1 MIFRSKETIRL
12 IKERS
17 LSAVRLG
24 DGEIVN
30 IVGMSQGIPSTRSE
44 QDHNLYLAYEIMD
57 SIFSG
62 ATSPATGPMP
72 RTILTCIC
80 PEISDPNATWDGDPA
95 GNFLKK
101 QRAVMNQLG
110 LLSDC
115 KVPGTFGSAFFPYR
129 DKSGSFALTKD
140 HLTDVSSIFDG
151 KNVVC
156 ILSEAELKEEAA
168 SNLSRDMLFT
178 GATSCKFIATPA
190 SNSFRNFTDIMHCS
204 LGVAAQLSNSKEDV
218 VFSVSSGAAAIPI
231 VKSLHKVGYQA
242 IDLGSIHA
250 RIQEKFSNEES
261 K

>member
-1 MIFRSKETIRL
+1 VIFQSKETIRL

-30 IVGMSQGIPSTRSE
+30 IVGLNQGIPSARSG
-44 QDHNLYLAYEIMD
+44 QDHNLYLVYEIMD

-62 ATSPATGPMP
+62 ASSHETGPLP
-72 RTILTCIC
+72 RTVLPCIW
-80 PEISDPNATWDGDPA
+80 PEISDPVATWNGD
-95 GNFLKK
+95 FLKN

-110 LLSDC
+110 LLNDC
-115 KVPGTFGSAFFPYR
+115 KVPGAFGSAWFPYK
-129 DKSGSFALTKD
+129 DNSGEFTKE
-140 HLTDVSSIFDG
+140 HLAEVSSIFDE

-156 ILSEAELKEEAA
+156 ILSEQELKEEVA
-168 SNLSRDMLFT
+168 SNLSRNMLFT
-178 GATSCKFIATPA
+178 GATSCKFVATPA
-190 SNSFRNFTDIMHCS
+190 SNSFRYFADIMHGS
-204 LGVAAQLSNSKEDV
+204 LSTAAQISHSKEDV
-218 VFSVSSGAAAIPI
+218 IFSVSSGAAAIPI

-250 RIQEKFSNEES
+250 RIQEEFSNEES